1 VRALRRHDR
10 RGAGDARRVG
20 RLSATTHGTSSFGA
34 AQLGGCT
41 ARSAPAAFRRA
52 ARRGMLRAMRN
63 HRSLSTTAMTLCLTA
78 ALATAPRAATAFL
91 GEDAADETQ
100 RIARALELRPGA
112 VVADVGAGDGSY
124 AIALAAIV
132 GPEGHVFATELDDE
146 ALEDV
151 RENVAKKGL
160 ANVTVLKG
168 AAGSTNLPPGCCDAV
183 LLRDVYHHLTEPA
196 AMDASILASLRPGGR
211 LAVIDFPPS
220 FWLAPWTPDGVPE
233 DRGGHGV
240 PIEVVQ
246 RELAAAGFE
255 PVAVEPDWSDGWLLD
270 LFCVVVRKPAS

>member
-1 VRALRRHDR
+1 
-10 RGAGDARRVG
+10 
-20 RLSATTHGTSSFGA
+20 
-34 AQLGGCT
+34 
-41 ARSAPAAFRRA
+41 
-52 ARRGMLRAMRN
+52 MLRAMRN
-63 HRSLSTTAMTLCLTA
+63 RRSLAAAVTVGLTVV
-78 ALATAPRAATAFL
+78 LAWSPRDATAFL
-91 GEDAADETQ
+91 GEDAAEETQ
-100 RIARALELRPGA
+100 RIARALDLRPGS

-132 GPEGHVFATELDDE
+132 GPEGRVFATELDDE

-160 ANVTVLKG
+160 TNVTVLKG
-168 AAGSTNLPPGCCDAV
+168 ATASTNLPPGCCDAV
-183 LLRDVYHHLTEPA
+183 LLRDVYHHLTEPT
-196 AMDASILASLRPGGR
+196 AMDASILAALRPGGR

-270 LFCVVVRKPAS
+270 LFCVVVRKPAG

>member
-1 VRALRRHDR
+1 
-10 RGAGDARRVG
+10 
-20 RLSATTHGTSSFGA
+20 
-34 AQLGGCT
+34 
-41 ARSAPAAFRRA
+41 
-52 ARRGMLRAMRN
+52 MLRAMRN
-63 HRSLSTTAMTLCLTA
+63 HRSLLIAATTLCLTI
-78 ALATAPRAATAFL
+78 ALAARPRDARAFL

-100 RIARALELRPGA
+100 RIARALDLRPGS

-132 GPEGHVFATELDDE
+132 GPGGHVFATELDDE
-146 ALEDV
+146 ALEEV

-160 ANVTVLKG
+160 TNVTVLQG
-168 AAGSTNLPPGCCDAV
+168 ATTSTNLPAGCCDAV

-196 AMDASILASLRPGGR
+196 AIDASILAALRPGGR

-220 FWLAPWTPDGVPE
+220 FWLAPWTPDGIPE

-246 RELAAAGFE
+246 RELAAAGFA
-255 PVAVEPDWSDGWLLD
+255 PVAVEPTWSDGFLLD
-270 LFCVVVRKPAS
+270 LFCVVVRKPPA